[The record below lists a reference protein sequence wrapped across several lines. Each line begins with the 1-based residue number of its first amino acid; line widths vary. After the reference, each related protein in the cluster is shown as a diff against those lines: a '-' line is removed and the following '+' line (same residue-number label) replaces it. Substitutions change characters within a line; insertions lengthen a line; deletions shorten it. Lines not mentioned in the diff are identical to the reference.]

1 MHQGVQPATRTG
13 REKMKVTVTSG
24 LFRSAAV
31 AALLLSLVFS
41 PAMLAGSPTQG
52 QVSSGQKCLAVGKA
66 KLAAGRY
73 QEAVKSLEEAVKSQP
88 RSCEAQLCLG
98 QAYLKLKNN
107 AKARLHLRTAV
118 RVGQGSANAQKAN
131 ACLMTL
137 PRTVIAPRTGPE
149 TRLIALNLGLVSS
162 DRGEGGAAK
171 PTVLDFYASW
181 CQPCKQLEPI
191 IEKAKSQYGE
201 KVNFMTINV
210 DDPSNEQIIDQY
222 GVSPIPTVV
231 FLSPDGQVV
240 TYSIGFAGEKVLEN
254 GLKKIL
260 KG

>member
-1 MHQGVQPATRTG
+1 
-13 REKMKVTVTSG
+13 
-24 LFRSAAV
+24 
-31 AALLLSLVFS
+31 
-41 PAMLAGSPTQG
+41 
-52 QVSSGQKCLAVGKA
+52 
-66 KLAAGRY
+66 
-73 QEAVKSLEEAVKSQP
+73 
-88 RSCEAQLCLG
+88 
-98 QAYLKLKNN
+98 
-107 AKARLHLRTAV
+107 
-118 RVGQGSANAQKAN
+118 
-131 ACLMTL
+131 MTL
-137 PRTVIAPRTGPE
+137 PRTVVAPRTGPE